1 MANDHSLDIVS
12 EIDGQELVNAL
23 DQTRKEIAV
32 RYDFKNT
39 PVEIKQEATQLMIVT
54 ADEYKLKAVRDILDT
69 KLLRRG
75 LSLKILGEP
84 KNESATQG
92 QIRSTIPLI
101 SGVSAEQAKQINR
114 LVRGTFPKAK
124 TVIQGEAIRVTSPS
138 IDTLQA
144 ITGLL
149 KNSNLDIP
157 LQFINYR

>member
-1 MANDHSLDIVS
+1 MVDRSFDIVS

-32 RYDFKNT
+32 RYDFKDT
-39 PVEIKQEATQLMIVT
+39 PVEIKQEVARLVIVT
-54 ADEYKLKAVRDILDT
+54 ADEYKLKAVRDVLDT

-84 KNESATQG
+84 KNEPATQG

-114 LVRGTFPKAK
+114 LIRDTFPKAK

-144 ITGLL
+144 IMDLL